1 VESNVLAF
9 RIQPDEGI
17 TLKIIAKLPGQAM
30 EMRPVNM
37 DFRYGSTFGL
47 HLADAY
53 ERLLLD
59 CMTGDP
65 TLFDRIDSVE
75 SAWSLM
81 QPFLDV
87 WGTDRSEPLPQY
99 ASGSWGPAESDQ
111 LLAREN
117 RSWRLL

>member
-1 VESNVLAF
+1 
-9 RIQPDEGI
+9 
-17 TLKIIAKLPGQAM
+17 LPGQAT

-59 CMTGDP
+59 CMNGDP

-75 SAWSLM
+75 TAWSLM
-81 QPFLDV
+81 QPFLDS
-87 WGTDRSEPLPQY
+87 WGADRSGPIPQY
-99 ASGSWGPAESDQ
+99 ACGSWGPPEADEIP
-111 LLAREN
+111 ARED
-117 RSWRLL
+117 RMWRLL